1 MIHNK
6 QLLDFSLKQN
16 VVCINDR
23 NDSCPMV
30 VGYVKMMITL
40 HHAARSFLNDS
51 NTKVRLEA
59 CEFFILH

>member
-16 VVCINDR
+16 VVCINDS
-23 NDSCPMV
+23 NDSCSMV

-40 HHAARSFLNDS
+40 LPAVSLMIQSA
-51 NTKVRLEA
+51 TQK
-59 CEFFILH
+59 